1 MNKELQLLDQI
12 EEIRQKANDNPA
24 KYPVDY
30 TVRLVSAIIAEYLGY
45 ESRVA
50 WTSELKKNTES
61 NYYKRLSENR
71 FHI

>member
-12 EEIRQKANDNPA
+12 EEIRQKAGEKPSH
-24 KYPVDY
+24 YPVDY
-30 TVRLVSAIIAEYLGY
+30 TIRLISATVAEYLGY
-45 ESRVA
+45 ENRID
-50 WTSELKKNTES
+50 WTSELKKDTES